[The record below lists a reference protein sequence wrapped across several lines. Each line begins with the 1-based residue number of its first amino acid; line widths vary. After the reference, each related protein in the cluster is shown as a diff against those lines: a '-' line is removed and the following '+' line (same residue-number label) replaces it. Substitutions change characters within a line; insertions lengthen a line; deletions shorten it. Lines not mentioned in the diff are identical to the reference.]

1 MKRLFS
7 LFLVLIMAFSVM
19 PALAEALPIENG
31 AALPQVGD
39 VIYGFEAK
47 EIREFP
53 LIGAQIVLFEHQKT
67 GARAIYIANED
78 TNRAF
83 QLTFA
88 TRPLDDT
95 GMPHVFEH
103 ATTSCSDKYPAT
115 SIWYNVAAQTYT
127 TYMNAYTMDAMTCYP
142 VASLSEEQLL
152 HLADFYISLCFEP
165 LIMKDESIYRT
176 EAWRYSLE
184 DMDSELTLA
193 GTVYSEMQGAYTL
206 GRAALQNANKVT
218 FPGSALSYNEG
229 GTPDYIP
236 DMTYEALLA
245 YHDMFYHPTNC
256 TAYLYGRLD
265 DYAAFLALLDETFSR
280 YEKSDFQYVDA
291 NYTRITEPV
300 ITECPYPMA
309 EGTDTANQT
318 YIYYYIVC
326 PGLRENLEQEEI
338 VDHLCTLLDTNSSL
352 LMQNLLK
359 AFPTGAFS
367 IGREVAAPD
376 DAIVVVAAN
385 VNRGDAELF
394 KETVDASLREIA
406 ETGFAQDMV
415 DAIMTA
421 LNIATKLA
429 PEDGNPVDGVITNLS
444 YNYVVTGN
452 PFDYVEG
459 VAALENIDEEN
470 QQGLYKAAI
479 ADWLMDQELY
489 TLTTTYPAPGLKE
502 VHDAALAEYLQQI
515 KAQMTEEELQA
526 IIDMT
531 HAEPAVEDTTEM
543 MAQIKAVTVESLPEE
558 IRVYPVS
565 DVTGEDG
572 IRRIDVSAGVDGIGY
587 AALYLDAATLP
598 QEDIHWMRLF
608 IQLLGN
614 LDTDAH
620 TKEELDVLISR
631 YLYNKTIGVS
641 VNKMAD
647 GSVHPYL
654 IADWYALDADWAAG
668 YDLMEELLFHT
679 QFTDTQKLLER
690 VQAQKASVRSSINNS
705 AYNVMLARGFAK
717 DNSFYRYYSYLNLLE
732 YYAFLEELEAQL
744 MKDPQPAVERFQAI
758 QAFFAN
764 NAGAIS
770 AFAGNEES
778 AAVNRPLAD
787 AFLAKLGHVERE
799 PVAYDLPI
807 PSEREALVI
816 DANIQFNCVVA
827 SMEDLGLEENDLSLR
842 VVASLVYDQILM
854 HVLRD
859 QMGSYDVGHSYWVDE
874 GLLLFSYHDPNLA
887 ETFALYEALPE
898 MIAALD
904 VDQDTL
910 DGYIMGLYSSL
921 AKEDGELAGA
931 VGAIGTVIEGKAQ
944 DKNLEYMK
952 QLKAVTPE
960 SVQAAVAMY
969 QKAWDNGV
977 HSTAGSA
984 AAIYANAE
992 LFDVILN
999 PFGAVDASQVEL
1011 TDVPEGSEFYD
1022 AVRFV
1027 FEESLMAAR
1036 SEDTFGVDETATA
1049 GDLYGALYVIIGG
1062 SPNAAEEAM
1071 EYLGQYGLVP
1081 EGLTVDTELTHGMSD
1096 EIFVMF
1102 GAAIGLQLQADE
1114 PNETTDQPI
1123 TRGEEA
1129 DQIMLLVSM
1138 LQ

>member
-1 MKRLFS
+1 MKRFFS

-19 PALAEALPIENG
+19 PALAEALPIESG

-83 QLTFA
+83 QLTFS
-88 TRPLDDT
+88 TRPQDDT

-103 ATTSCSDKYPAT
+103 ATTSGSEKYPAT
-115 SIWYNVAAQTYT
+115 SIWYNVASQTYS
-127 TYMNAYTMDAMTCYP
+127 TYINAYTTDAMTCYP

-152 HLADFYISLCFEP
+152 HLADFYISLCFDP

-193 GTVYSEMQGAYTL
+193 GTVYSEMQGAITL
-206 GRAALQNANKVT
+206 ARAALINANKAT
-218 FPGSALSYNEG
+218 FPGAALSYNQG

-265 DYAAFLALLDETFSR
+265 DYAAFLALLDETFSLF
-280 YEKSDFQYVDA
+280 EKSDFQFVDA

-300 ITECPYPMA
+300 IAEYPYPMA

-318 YIYYYIVC
+318 HIYYYIVC

-338 VDHLCTLLDTNSSL
+338 VDHLCTLLNENSSL

-385 VNRGDAELF
+385 VNQGDAELF
-394 KETVDASLREIA
+394 KNTVDASLREIA
-406 ETGFAQDMV
+406 ETGFAQDIV

-421 LNIATKLA
+421 LNISTKLA
-429 PEDGNPVDGVITNLS
+429 PEDGDPVWGVLYNLA

-459 VAALENIDEEN
+459 IAALENIDEEN
-470 QQGLYKAAI
+470 QQGLYKTAI
-479 ADWLMDQELY
+479 NEWLLNPALY

-502 VHDAALAEYLQQI
+502 VHDAALAESLQEI

-531 HAEPAVEDTTEM
+531 HAEPVEEDTTEM

-558 IRVYPVS
+558 ARVYPVS

-572 IRRIDVSAGVDGIGY
+572 IRRIDVTAGVDGIGY
-587 AALYLDAATLP
+587 AAVYLDAATLP

-608 IQLLGN
+608 TCLLGN

-631 YLYNKTIGVS
+631 YLYGKTIGVS

-647 GSVHPYL
+647 GSIHPYL
-654 IADWYALDADWAAG
+654 IAGWYALDEDWATG

-690 VQAQKASVRSSINNS
+690 VQAQKASVRATINGS
-705 AYNVMLARGFAK
+705 AYNLMVYRGFA
-717 DNSFYRYYSYLNLLE
+717 DDVPFYRYNNYLNYLD

-744 MKDPQPAVERFQAI
+744 MEDPQPVVERFQTI

-764 NAGAIS
+764 NVGAIS

-787 AFLAKLGHVERE
+787 AFLAKLGHEERE

-816 DANIQFNCVVA
+816 DANIQFNCVIA
-827 SMEDLGLEENDLSLR
+827 SLEDLGLEDNDLSLS
-842 VVASLVYDQILM
+842 VVASLVSDQILM
-854 HVLRD
+854 QVLRD
-859 QMGSYDVGHSYWVDE
+859 QMGSYDVGHSYSMDN
-874 GLLLFSYHDPNLA
+874 GLYLFSYRDPNLA

-898 MIAALD
+898 MVAALD
-904 VDQDTL
+904 ADQDTL
-910 DGYIMGLYSSL
+910 DGYIMGIYSSL

-931 VGAIGTVIEGKAQ
+931 VGAIGTVINGEAQ

-960 SVQAAVAMY
+960 SVQAAAAYY

-984 AAIYANAE
+984 AAIYANAD

-1011 TDVPEGSEFYD
+1011 TDVSEGSEFYE

-1027 FEESLMAAR
+1027 FENGLMAALT
-1036 SEDTFGVDETATA
+1036 EDTFGVDENATIGDMAA
-1049 GDLYGALYVIIGG
+1049 GIY
-1062 SPNAAEEAM
+1062 
-1071 EYLGQYGLVP
+1071 
-1081 EGLTVDTELTHGMSD
+1081 
-1096 EIFVMF
+1096 
-1102 GAAIGLQLQADE
+1102 AAIGGPAGDPQGAVDWLAGYGLLASDTDINTE
-1114 PNETTDQPI
+1114 LNEETLCFVFENGLGVALTTDTPDASVN
-1123 TRGEEA
+1123 RGDLA
-1129 DQIMLLVSM
+1129 DLFFQMFAE
-1138 LQ
+1138 

>member
-1 MKRLFS
+1 MKKLLALLLALS
-7 LFLVLIMAFSVM
+7 MLLSAA
-19 PALAEALPIENG
+19 PALGETLPAEDA
-31 AALPQVGD
+31 AALPQIGD

-127 TYMNAYTMDAMTCYP
+127 TYINAYTMDAMTCYP

-218 FPGSALSYNEG
+218 FPGSALSYNQG

-367 IGREVAAPD
+367 IGREMAAPD

-429 PEDGNPVDGVITNLS
+429 PEDGNPVEGVISDLS

-470 QQGLYKAAI
+470 RQGLYKTAI
-479 ADWLMDQELY
+479 TEWLLDPALY

-502 VHDAALAEYLQQI
+502 VHDAALAESLQQI

-531 HAEPAVEDTTEM
+531 HAAPVEEDTTEM

-558 IRVYPVS
+558 VRVYPVS

-608 IQLLGN
+608 TRLLGN

-690 VQAQKASVRSSINNS
+690 VQAQKASVRATINGS
-705 AYNVMLARGFAK
+705 AYYLMVYRGFA
-717 DNSFYRYYSYLNLLE
+717 DDVPYYCYYNYLNYLD

-744 MKDPQPAVERFQAI
+744 MEDPQPVVERFRKI
-758 QAFFAN
+758 QAFFSN

-787 AFLAKLGHVERE
+787 AFLAKLGHEERE
-799 PVAYDLPI
+799 TVAYDLPI

-842 VVASLVYDQILM
+842 VVASLVSDQILM
-854 HVLRD
+854 QVLRD

-874 GLLLFSYHDPNLA
+874 GLLLFSYRDPNLA

-931 VGAIGTVIEGKAQ
+931 VGAIGTVINGKAQ

-960 SVQAAVAMY
+960 SVKAAVAMY

-984 AAIYANAE
+984 AAIYANAD

-999 PFGAVDASQVEL
+999 PFGAVDTSSVVL
-1011 TDVPEGSEFYD
+1011 TDVPEDSEYYE

-1027 FEESLMAAR
+1027 FENGLMAAQTD
-1036 SEDTFGVDETATA
+1036 DTFGLNDPATIGDMAAGIYAGVGGPA
-1049 GDLYGALYVIIGG
+1049 GDPQGAVDWLAG
-1062 SPNAAEEAM
+1062 
-1071 EYLGQYGLVP
+1071 YGLLDAETDINAELTEETLCSVFTNGLGV
-1081 EGLTVDTELTHGMSD
+1081 GLTTDTPDAVVSRADLAD
-1096 EIFVMF
+1096 LFF
-1102 GAAIGLQLQADE
+1102 QLFSE
-1114 PNETTDQPI
+1114 
-1123 TRGEEA
+1123 
-1129 DQIMLLVSM
+1129 
-1138 LQ
+1138 

>member
-1 MKRLFS
+1 
-7 LFLVLIMAFSVM
+7 
-19 PALAEALPIENG
+19 
-31 AALPQVGD
+31 
-39 VIYGFEAK
+39 
-47 EIREFP
+47 
-53 LIGAQIVLFEHQKT
+53 
-67 GARAIYIANED
+67 
-78 TNRAF
+78 
-83 QLTFA
+83 
-88 TRPLDDT
+88 
-95 GMPHVFEH
+95 
-103 ATTSCSDKYPAT
+103 
-115 SIWYNVAAQTYT
+115 
-127 TYMNAYTMDAMTCYP
+127 
-142 VASLSEEQLL
+142 
-152 HLADFYISLCFEP
+152 
-165 LIMKDESIYRT
+165 
-176 EAWRYSLE
+176 
-184 DMDSELTLA
+184 
-193 GTVYSEMQGAYTL
+193 
-206 GRAALQNANKVT
+206 
-218 FPGSALSYNEG
+218 
-229 GTPDYIP
+229 
-236 DMTYEALLA
+236 
-245 YHDMFYHPTNC
+245 
-256 TAYLYGRLD
+256 
-265 DYAAFLALLDETFSR
+265 
-280 YEKSDFQYVDA
+280 
-291 NYTRITEPV
+291 
-300 ITECPYPMA
+300 
-309 EGTDTANQT
+309 
-318 YIYYYIVC
+318 
-326 PGLRENLEQEEI
+326 
-338 VDHLCTLLDTNSSL
+338 
-352 LMQNLLK
+352 
-359 AFPTGAFS
+359 
-367 IGREVAAPD
+367 
-376 DAIVVVAAN
+376 
-385 VNRGDAELF
+385 
-394 KETVDASLREIA
+394 
-406 ETGFAQDMV
+406 
-415 DAIMTA
+415 
-421 LNIATKLA
+421 
-429 PEDGNPVDGVITNLS
+429 
-444 YNYVVTGN
+444 
-452 PFDYVEG
+452 
-459 VAALENIDEEN
+459 
-470 QQGLYKAAI
+470 
-479 ADWLMDQELY
+479 
-489 TLTTTYPAPGLKE
+489 
-502 VHDAALAEYLQQI
+502 
-515 KAQMTEEELQA
+515 
-526 IIDMT
+526 
-531 HAEPAVEDTTEM
+531 
-543 MAQIKAVTVESLPEE
+543 
-558 IRVYPVS
+558 
-565 DVTGEDG
+565 
-572 IRRIDVSAGVDGIGY
+572 
-587 AALYLDAATLP
+587 
-598 QEDIHWMRLF
+598 MRLF